1 MLGRPAG
8 LDESRAWLTA
18 LAVGLDIF
26 FTRLSFLIFLLL
38 SRRRP
43 DID

>member
-8 LDESRAWLTA
+8 PDDNRAWLTA

-26 FTRLSFLIFLLL
+26 FTRLSFLSFSFCLGESPI
-38 SRRRP
+38 
-43 DID
+43 